1 MRVVADRNNYLGNR
15 RHYLDNSFLGVQD
28 MASFQT
34 LPNGNVQVRIRKK
47 GHHWSAVFS
56 SLKIAEAEAKKEEQR
71 IERASAGIY
80 ANDSKMTLEE
90 LIYEWAKWAKIHHK
104 GFEVEKH
111 HLANIPPYL
120 LRLRVKSMPREPFM
134 KYVAEL
140 TEAKKSPATIVRRL
154 DLLRSIV
161 NRGIKTIPSLFGI
174 ENTIEKI
181 DRPKLPDSHYR
192 ERTATNTEIKDL
204 INNSSSKD
212 YPDFLNIAL
221 ETAARRA
228 EIAGILW
235 ENVEFETSTAKILD
249 TKNGTNR
256 RLALSPK
263 AIEILKKRFDE
274 RKKDAVY
281 VFPSPKKAG
290 THLTPASMTKAH
302 NRSLKK
308 MAGTGNKLDLHLHDI
323 RHTST
328 TNWKKAGFQTFDL
341 MKITGHKSL
350 SSLKRYENT
359 ETTEIAQKMAAIHKA
374 KE

>member
-1 MRVVADRNNYLGNR
+1 
-15 RHYLDNSFLGVQD
+15 

-34 LPNGNVQVRIRKK
+34 LPNGKTQVRIRKK
-47 GHHWSAVFS
+47 GHHGSEVFDT
-56 SLKIAEAEAKKEEQR
+56 LKMAEAWAKKEEER
-71 IERASAGIY
+71 IERASAGIFV
-80 ANDSKMTLEE
+80 NDSKITLEE
-90 LIYEWAKWAKIHHK
+90 LIFEWAKWAKDAHK
-104 GFEVEKH
+104 GFEVEQH
-111 HLANIPPYL
+111 HLANLPLYL
-120 LRLRVKSMPREPFM
+120 RRLRVKSMTREPFL
-134 KYVAEL
+134 KYIAEL
-140 TEAKKSPATIVRRL
+140 TSEGKSPATIVRRL

-181 DRPKLPDSHYR
+181 DRPKLPASHYR
-192 ERTATNTEIKDL
+192 ERTATNTEIQDL
-204 INNSSSKD
+204 ITNSSSKD

-235 ENVEFETSTAKILD
+235 QNVEFETSTAKILD

-256 RLALSPK
+256 LLALSPK
-263 AIEILKKRFDE
+263 ALEILKKRYDE
-274 RKKDAVY
+274 RTKDAVY
-281 VFPSPKKAG
+281 VFPSPKKIG

-350 SSLKRYENT
+350 ASLKRYENT
-359 ETTEIAQKMAAIHKA
+359 QTTEIAEKMALLQNQ
-374 KE
+374 